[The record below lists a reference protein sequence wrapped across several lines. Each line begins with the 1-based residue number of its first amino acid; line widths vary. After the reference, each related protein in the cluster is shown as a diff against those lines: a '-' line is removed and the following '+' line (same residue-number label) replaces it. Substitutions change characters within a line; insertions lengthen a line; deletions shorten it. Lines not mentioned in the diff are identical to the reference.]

1 MRLVIEIH
9 GRATALL
16 MSDHAGMTSLEE
28 AGRLAE
34 LVADLDRLLSAAL
47 IHGWGGGPRGNRAVK

>member
-1 MRLVIEIH
+1 
-9 GRATALL
+9 
-16 MSDHAGMTSLEE
+16 MTSLEE